1 MKKLTLGQIVE
12 GIRKRDNRII
22 ASIYKEIFPKV
33 NYHIV
38 NNGGTSDDAK
48 DVFQESIIVVFRQI
62 QSGTF
67 EIKTDFEGYVFG
79 IARLIWLKTLRNRN
93 IHERNVNKMDVNV
106 QTDHPADEIIEEEM
120 EMSLFR
126 KYFLKLGKECQ
137 KVLKM
142 VTDGVPYEKIAKE
155 MGYKS
160 EKIVRN
166 RKYKCKESLIE
177 MIKADPDYQRLMN
190 QRKNS

>member
-1 MKKLTLGQIVE
+1 MKKLTLGQIVD

-22 ASIYKEIFPKV
+22 TSVYKEIYPKI
-33 NYHIV
+33 NYHIL
-38 NNGGTSDDAK
+38 NNGGTADDAK
-48 DVFQESIIVVFRQI
+48 DVFQEAIIVVFRQI
-62 QSGTF
+62 QNGTF
-67 EIKTDFEGYVFG
+67 EIKTDFEGYVYG
-79 IARLIWLKTLRNRN
+79 IARLIWLKTLRNRS
-93 IHERNVNKMDVNV
+93 IHERNINKMEGDVQV
-106 QTDHPADEIIEEEM
+106 SHPADEIIDEEM
-120 EMSLFR
+120 EMNLFR

-142 VTDGVPYEKIAKE
+142 ATDGIPYETIAKE

-177 MIKADPDYQRLMN
+177 MIKSDPDYQKLME
-190 QRKNS
+190 QRKRF